1 MQRVG
6 LHQHTLKF
14 DCLQQLAQGLDLA
27 TGIGGVG
34 GLGDCHA
41 QALGVEAHLSDEF
54 CCARVGLG
62 DRAPQRLAVTH
73 KGVELLG
80 HSRLSRHPVP

>member
-14 DCLQQLAQGLDLA
+14 NSLQQKAQGLDFA

-41 QALGVEAHLSDEF
+41 QRLGVEAHLGDVD
-54 CCARVGLG
+54 AVG
-62 DRAPQRLAVTH
+62 RRP
-73 KGVELLG
+73 
-80 HSRLSRHPVP
+80 